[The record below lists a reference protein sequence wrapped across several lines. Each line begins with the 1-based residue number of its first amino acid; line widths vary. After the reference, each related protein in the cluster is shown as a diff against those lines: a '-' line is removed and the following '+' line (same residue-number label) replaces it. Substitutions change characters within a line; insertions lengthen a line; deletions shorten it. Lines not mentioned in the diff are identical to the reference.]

1 MASDA
6 EALIPTEDS
15 RTDGAID
22 STFAAFDGFLP
33 AEDAQ
38 AMRAAAEAH
47 FQEPY
52 KHRPETHHVWNYW
65 YVPGIYTYLR
75 AVPERVLGQ
84 ELVTRFYERLR
95 HWATERLGLS
105 SVTWP
110 MLSLYVDGC
119 GQGIHNDSTNGR
131 FGYVFSLTRN
141 DRQSRG
147 GETIVWKEGDP
158 FRTRLT
164 RADAGAGLYDLV
176 PPVFNRLVLF
186 DDRMPHG
193 VQHIEG
199 SMDPLDGRLV
209 LHGHISEGDAV
220 VQGPLT
226 PQTVQSLLA
235 PALDRALDAFPET
248 EKLHHGPLTLRLEI
262 GPDGRLA
269 DCRILVNRVARSDGG
284 DPEPLVAKIVDTV
297 TALRFPPGGAPTH
310 VVFPVLTGGVLPM
323 IRQQLAQQAQQQE
336 PGHFRF

>member
-1 MASDA
+1 MTGDA
-6 EALIPTEDS
+6 GFLVPTGEAREDS
-15 RTDGAID
+15 PVELPFA
-22 STFAAFDGFLP
+22 TFDDFLP
-33 AEDAQ
+33 LADAQ

-47 FQEPY
+47 FQDPY
-52 KHRPETHHVWNYW
+52 RHRPETHHVWNYW

-75 AVPERVLGQ
+75 AVPERVLGRD
-84 ELVTRFYERLR
+84 LVVGFHERLR
-95 HWATERLGLS
+95 RWAIERLGLS

-141 DRQSRG
+141 DRHSRG

-158 FRTRLT
+158 FRNHFDRPN
-164 RADAGAGLYDLV
+164 AGAGLYDLI

-193 VQHIEG
+193 VQRIEG

-209 LHGHISEGDAV
+209 LHGHISEGDASI
-220 VQGPLT
+220 QGPLT

-235 PALDRALDAFPET
+235 PAVDRALDAFPDT
-248 EKLHHGPLTLRLEI
+248 EQFHHGPLTLRLEI
-262 GPDGRLA
+262 APDGRVA
-269 DCRILVNRVARSDGG
+269 ACRILVNRVARSDGG
-284 DPEPLVAKIVDTV
+284 DPAPLVAKIVETFI
-297 TALRFPPGGAPTH
+297 ALRFPPGGAPTL
-310 VVFPVLTGGVLPM
+310 VIFPILTGGVLPM
-323 IRQQLAQQAQQQE
+323 IRQQREQQAQQQSSD
-336 PGHFRF
+336 HIRF

>member
-6 EALIPTEDS
+6 KVQVPAEQARQDAPVETPFV
-15 RTDGAID
+15 
-22 STFAAFDGFLP
+22 TFDDFLP
-33 AEDAQ
+33 PADAE

-47 FQEPY
+47 FKEPY
-52 KHRPETHHVWNYW
+52 KHRPDTHHVWNYW

-75 AVPERVLGQ
+75 AVPERVLGMD
-84 ELVTRFYERLR
+84 LATRFHERLR
-95 HWATERLGLS
+95 RWALERLGLG

-141 DRQSRG
+141 DRNSRG

-158 FRTRLT
+158 FRDHFNRPN
-164 RADAGAGLYDLV
+164 AGQGLYDLV

-193 VQHIEG
+193 VQRIEG

-209 LHGHISEGDAV
+209 LHGHISEGEAMV
-220 VQGPLT
+220 SGPLT
-226 PQTVQSLLA
+226 QQTVQSTLL
-235 PALDRALDAFPET
+235 PALERAFAAFPDT
-248 EKLHHGPLTLRLEI
+248 EALHHGPLSLRLEI
-262 GPDGRLA
+262 GPDGRVA
-269 DCRILVNRVARSDGG
+269 ACRTLVNRVARSDGG
-284 DPEPLVAKIVDTV
+284 DPGLLVARLIESVS
-297 TALRFPPGGAPTH
+297 ALRFPPGGAPTL
-310 VVFPVLTGGVLPM
+310 VIFPILTGGVLPM
-323 IRQQLAQQAQQQE
+323 IRQQMEQKAQQRSG
-336 PGHFRF
+336 PVRF

>member
-1 MASDA
+1 MAGDA
-6 EALIPTEDS
+6 EILIPTAEAQD
-15 RTDGAID
+15 DGPIETPFV
-22 STFAAFDGFLP
+22 TFDDFLP
-33 AEDAQ
+33 LADAE

-52 KHRPETHHVWNYW
+52 KHRPETHNVWNYW

-75 AVPERVLGQ
+75 ARPESVLGR
-84 ELVTRFYERLR
+84 ELVTGFHQRLR
-95 HWATERLGLS
+95 RWAIERLGLGN
-105 SVTWP
+105 VTWP

-141 DRQSRG
+141 DRNSRG

-158 FRTRLT
+158 FRTRLN
-164 RADAGAGLYDLV
+164 RADAGVGLYDLV

-193 VQHIEG
+193 VQRIEG

-220 VQGPLT
+220 ISGPLT
-226 PQTVQSLLA
+226 PQTVESALM
-235 PALDRALDAFPET
+235 PALERALGAFGET
-248 EKLHHGPLTLRLEI
+248 ENLHHGPLTLRLEI
-262 GPDGRLA
+262 APDGRVA
-269 DCRILVNRVARSDGG
+269 ACQILVNRVARSDGG
-284 DPEPLVAKIVDTV
+284 SPEALVAKVV
-297 TALRFPPGGAPTH
+297 ESVGALRFPPGGAPTL
-310 VVFPVLTGGVLPM
+310 VILPILTGGVLPM
-323 IRQQLAQQAQQQE
+323 IQQQMRDRA
-336 PGHFRF
+336 GQT

>member
-1 MASDA
+1 MAGDA
-6 EALIPTEDS
+6 RFLVPTEEARED
-15 RTDGAID
+15 APVELPFA
-22 STFAAFDGFLP
+22 TFDDFLP
-33 AEDAQ
+33 FDDAA

-47 FQEPY
+47 FQDPY
-52 KHRPETHHVWNYW
+52 RHKPESHHVWNYW

-75 AVPERVLGQ
+75 AVPERVLGRD
-84 ELVTRFYERLR
+84 LVVAFHDRLR
-95 HWATERLGLS
+95 RWAVERLGLG

-141 DRQSRG
+141 DRNSRG

-158 FRTRLT
+158 FRANLN
-164 RADAGAGLYDLV
+164 RANAGAGLYDLV

-193 VQHIEG
+193 VQRIEG

-209 LHGHISEGDAV
+209 LHGHISEGDALI
-220 VQGPLT
+220 QGPLT
-226 PQTVQSLLA
+226 PQTVQSLLL
-235 PALDRALDAFPET
+235 PALDRAFDAFPDT

-262 GPDGRLA
+262 GPDGRVA
-269 DCRILVNRVARSDGG
+269 ACRILVNRVARSDGG
-284 DPEPLVAKIVDTV
+284 SAAPFVESIVGTIKS
-297 TALRFPPGGAPTH
+297 LRFPPGGAPTL
-310 VVFPVLTGGVLPM
+310 VIFPILTGGVLPM
-323 IRQQLAQQAQQQE
+323 IRQQMEQQREQQQGS
-336 PGHFRF
+336 PVRF

>member
-1 MASDA
+1 MAGEAGFLVPTA
-6 EALIPTEDS
+6 EARED
-15 RTDGAID
+15 APVEAPFA
-22 STFAAFDGFLP
+22 TFDDFLP
-33 AEDAQ
+33 LADAQ

-47 FQEPY
+47 FQDPY
-52 KHRPETHHVWNYW
+52 RHRPESHHVWNYW

-75 AVPERVLGQ
+75 AVPERVLGR
-84 ELVTRFYERLR
+84 ELVVAFHERLR
-95 HWATERLGLS
+95 RWAIERLGLA

-141 DRQSRG
+141 DRNSRG

-158 FRTRLT
+158 FRTRFN
-164 RADAGAGLYDLV
+164 RPDAGAGLYDLI
-176 PPVFNRLVLF
+176 PPIFNRLVLF

-193 VQHIEG
+193 VQRIEG

-209 LHGHISEGDAV
+209 LHGHISEGDAL

-235 PALDRALDAFPET
+235 PAVDRALDAFAET
-248 EKLHHGPLTLRLEI
+248 EALHHGPLTLRLEI
-262 GPDGRLA
+262 APDGRVA
-269 DCRILVNRVARSDGG
+269 ACRILVNRVARSDGG
-284 DPEPLVAKIVDTV
+284 DPAPLVAKVVETII
-297 TALRFPPGGAPTH
+297 ALRFPPGGPDAWMAWS
-310 VVFPVLTGGVLPM
+310 VLTGGVLPM
-323 IRQQLAQQAQQQE
+323 IRQQLEQQARQQSTD
-336 PGHFRF
+336 HIRF